1 MRHIRLSPLLTWSLL
16 GATALWAGTTPAS
29 FGQDRC
35 TWDTIRISGIGPAMS
50 VAACRSSEFLDGV
63 PDLPPGQQISYLDV
77 SFHPTTTTFRGEP
90 RTTVD
95 IRQTAVA
102 SAEWARSQLASVI
115 ASNIPNDSCDAISA
129 GGVGYSVAGGALVA
143 DFDVHYQ
150 KRTCTDSTCFRG
162 WGKTWLG
169 IPYPIFERCLAKT
182 DVPGASAT
190 LGIHVTVTPQLVT
203 LPNGDSNIQVQIVPT
218 TAVKEGPSELMKNI
232 VGALTFGIG
241 SKAIQDQF
249 EHQVGEFRSSLTPE
263 LRTVAQLKLPQAR
276 KQPAEITF
284 VPEQPQFL
292 QAGSQIAM
300 SISRVAHVQPSV
312 ACEIRKQAVQAQK
325 FFQSCVN
332 PQRQYVVQ
340 TNDSL
345 WRIAENI
352 YGEGQFYHVLRQH
365 NNMSEKMDLL
375 KPGQTLAVPAYFEI
389 QGSNEVVVN
398 SGDTL
403 WKIAGRKLGNPAL
416 YPRLIQHN
424 RTEVSDP
431 KKLNTLMALKVK

>member
-1 MRHIRLSPLLTWSLL
+1 
-16 GATALWAGTTPAS
+16 
-29 FGQDRC
+29 
-35 TWDTIRISGIGPAMS
+35 
-50 VAACRSSEFLDGV
+50 
-63 PDLPPGQQISYLDV
+63 
-77 SFHPTTTTFRGEP
+77 
-90 RTTVD
+90 
-95 IRQTAVA
+95 
-102 SAEWARSQLASVI
+102 
-115 ASNIPNDSCDAISA
+115 
-129 GGVGYSVAGGALVA
+129 
-143 DFDVHYQ
+143 
-150 KRTCTDSTCFRG
+150 
-162 WGKTWLG
+162 
-169 IPYPIFERCLAKT
+169 
-182 DVPGASAT
+182 
-190 LGIHVTVTPQLVT
+190 
-203 LPNGDSNIQVQIVPT
+203 
-218 TAVKEGPSELMKNI
+218 VKEGPSELMKNI

>member
-1 MRHIRLSPLLTWSLL
+1 MRHTRFSYLFNWSLL
-16 GATALWAGTTPAS
+16 AAAALCLGSTPAS
-29 FGQDRC
+29 FGLDRC
-35 TWDTIRISGIGPAMS
+35 TLDTIRISEIGSAMS

-77 SFHPTTTTFRGEP
+77 SFQPTTTTFRGEP

-95 IRQTAVA
+95 VRQTAVA
-102 SAEWARSQLASVI
+102 SAEWARSELAGVI

-129 GGVGYSVAGGALVA
+129 GGVGYSVVGGALAA

-150 KRTCTDSTCFRG
+150 KRACTDSTCFRG
-162 WGKTWLG
+162 WGRKWG

-182 DVPGASAT
+182 DVPGGSAT
-190 LGIHVTVTPQLVT
+190 LGVHVTVTPQLVI

-218 TAVKEGPSELMKNI
+218 TAVKEGPSELIKNI

-312 ACEIRKQAVQAQK
+312 ACEIRKQAIQAQK

-345 WRIAENI
+345 WRIAENL

-365 NNMSEKMDLL
+365 NNMSERIDFL

-389 QGSNEVVVN
+389 QGSNEVVVS

-416 YPRLIQHN
+416 YRELIQHN
-424 RTEVSDP
+424 RSEVTNP
-431 KKLNTLMALKVK
+431 KKLTTLMALKVK

>member
-1 MRHIRLSPLLTWSLL
+1 
-16 GATALWAGTTPAS
+16 
-29 FGQDRC
+29 
-35 TWDTIRISGIGPAMS
+35 
-50 VAACRSSEFLDGV
+50 
-63 PDLPPGQQISYLDV
+63 
-77 SFHPTTTTFRGEP
+77 
-90 RTTVD
+90 
-95 IRQTAVA
+95 
-102 SAEWARSQLASVI
+102 
-115 ASNIPNDSCDAISA
+115 
-129 GGVGYSVAGGALVA
+129 
-143 DFDVHYQ
+143 
-150 KRTCTDSTCFRG
+150 
-162 WGKTWLG
+162 
-169 IPYPIFERCLAKT
+169 
-182 DVPGASAT
+182 VPGASAT
-190 LGIHVTVTPQLVT
+190 LGVHVIVTPQLVT

-218 TAVKEGPSELMKNI
+218 TAVKDGPSELIKNI

-276 KQPAEITF
+276 KQPAQIMF
-284 VPEQPQFL
+284 VSEQPQFL

-300 SISRVAHVQPSV
+300 SISRVAHLQPSV
-312 ACEIRKQAVQAQK
+312 ACEIRKEAIQAQK

-365 NNMSEKMDLL
+365 NNMSKMDLL

-389 QGSNEVVVN
+389 QGSNEVVVS

-416 YPRLIQHN
+416 YRKLIQQN